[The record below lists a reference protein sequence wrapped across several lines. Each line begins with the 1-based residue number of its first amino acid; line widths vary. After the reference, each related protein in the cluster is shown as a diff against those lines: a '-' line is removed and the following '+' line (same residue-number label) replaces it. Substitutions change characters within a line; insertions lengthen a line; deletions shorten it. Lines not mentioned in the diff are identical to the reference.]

1 MEHEVF
7 VPVPAE
13 RLREALADP
22 VRFARAVPGLQQDA
36 GAEPVSGRLKVRVGG
51 HTITYRGSARLSA
64 RDDGSHVVEGD
75 ATEARGTG
83 VVKLALTLRVDEADG
98 GSRLTFSGTASAD
111 GRIKELPAD
120 AVTSAVTRLLNRF
133 AEHLGSTTE
142 PKRGPQPAHTTDPTE
157 PPADG
162 DAKQAEPSA
171 AETPGRDEPA
181 AGGGAE
187 QDEPSAAESRTAKG
201 TESPAAESAGR
212 DGPSTAENTG
222 RDEPAAGGGAEQ
234 DGPSAAEPSTAKGT
248 ESSAAEGAGV
258 PDSADAGP
266 AATQDGDTTGPAAPL
281 APEATGDSAPSAT
294 GDSEAGPDADGTPAT
309 PEAPH
314 TPDALDE
321 PAPVPVEPEPA
332 PVGFTPDL
340 PAEAAHARR
349 TMIGRS
355 AEEVDHAP
363 PRGRY
368 APVPAPHT
376 GAPHSAL
383 RWAAPAAAV
392 VVASAIVVSRVLRKR
407 H

>member
-22 VRFARAVPGLQQDA
+22 VRLARAVPGLQQDV
-36 GAEPVSGRLKVRVGG
+36 GAEPVTGRLKVRVGG

-64 RDDGSHVVEGD
+64 QDDGSYVVEGD

-83 VVKLALTLRVDEADG
+83 VVRLSLTLRVDEADG
-98 GSRLTFSGTASAD
+98 GSRLTFDGTASAD

-133 AEHLGSTTE
+133 AEHLGSAAE
-142 PKRGPQPAHTTDPTE
+142 PKRGPQPARATDTAGPPATEAPE
-157 PPADG
+157 PP
-162 DAKQAEPSA
+162 
-171 AETPGRDEPA
+171 
-181 AGGGAE
+181 
-187 QDEPSAAESRTAKG
+187 TAKG
-201 TESPAAESAGR
+201 TESPAAE
-212 DGPSTAENTG
+212 TTE
-222 RDEPAAGGGAEQ
+222 RDEPPAGE
-234 DGPSAAEPSTAKGT
+234 AAERDELPAG
-248 ESSAAEGAGV
+248 EAAEREEPSAAEGADV
-258 PDSADAGP
+258 PDPAEASPPATHDA
-266 AATQDGDTTGPAAPL
+266 DTTESA
-281 APEATGDSAPSAT
+281 APEATEDLEPSAT
-294 GDSEAGPDADGTPAT
+294 GDAEAGPDADDTPVPADEPTT
-309 PEAPH
+309 PEAPR

-321 PAPVPVEPEPA
+321 PTPGLVEPEPA
-332 PVGFTPDL
+332 APAGFTPDL

-383 RWAAPAAAV
+383 RWAAPAAAL
-392 VVASAIVVSRVLRKR
+392 VVASAIVVGRVLRKR

>member
-64 RDDGSHVVEGD
+64 QDDGSYVVEGD

-98 GSRLTFSGTASAD
+98 GSRLTFVGTASAD

-133 AEHLGSTTE
+133 AEHLGSTAE
-142 PKRGPQPAHTTDPTE
+142 PKRGTQPARTTDTAE
-157 PPADG
+157 PPATE
-162 DAKQAEPSA
+162 APEP
-171 AETPGRDEPA
+171 
-181 AGGGAE
+181 
-187 QDEPSAAESRTAKG
+187 RTAKG
-201 TESPAAESAGR
+201 TESPAAESA
-212 DGPSTAENTG
+212 
-222 RDEPAAGGGAEQ
+222 EP
-234 DGPSAAEPSTAKGT
+234 P
-248 ESSAAEGAGV
+248 AAEGTDV

-266 AATQDGDTTGPAAPL
+266 SATQDADTTEPAAPL
-281 APEATGDSAPSAT
+281 APEATEDSAPSAT
-294 GDSEAGPDADGTPAT
+294 GDAEAGPDADGTPVPTDEPTT
-309 PEAPH
+309 PETPP

-321 PAPVPVEPEPA
+321 PAPVPGEPEPA
-332 PVGFTPDL
+332 TPVGFTPDL

-383 RWAAPAAAV
+383 RWAAPAAAL

>member
-64 RDDGSHVVEGD
+64 QDDGSYVVEGD

-83 VVKLALTLRVDEADG
+83 VVKLALTLTVDEADG
-98 GSRLTFSGTASAD
+98 GSRLTFAGTASAD

-133 AEHLGSTTE
+133 AEHLGATAE
-142 PKRGPQPAHTTDPTE
+142 PKRGTQPARTTDP
-157 PPADG
+157 
-162 DAKQAEPSA
+162 
-171 AETPGRDEPA
+171 
-181 AGGGAE
+181 
-187 QDEPSAAESRTAKG
+187 
-201 TESPAAESAGR
+201 AESA
-212 DGPSTAENTG
+212 
-222 RDEPAAGGGAEQ
+222 AGEGAKQ
-234 DGPSAAEPSTAKGT
+234 DGPSAAEGT
-248 ESSAAEGAGV
+248 GV
-258 PDSADAGP
+258 PDPAEAG
-266 AATQDGDTTGPAAPL
+266 
-281 APEATGDSAPSAT
+281 PSAT
-294 GDSEAGPDADGTPAT
+294 EGADTTEPAADADGTPGPTDEPST

-383 RWAAPAAAV
+383 RWAAPAAALA
-392 VVASAIVVSRVLRKR
+392 VASAIVVSRVLRKR